1 MCTTLGVTPPRFL
14 PALKTSELAPG
25 EMRWVGVDRR
35 RLLVANVEG
44 RFYALDDI
52 CGHQRVPLSTGTLEG
67 HIVECPLHFARYD
80 VRTGRLLDGPVAE
93 NVAAY
98 EVRVEGDTVFV
109 KV

>member
-1 MCTTLGVTPPRFL
+1 MPDSFRA
-14 PALKTSELAPG
+14 ALKTSELPPG
-25 EMRWVGVDRR
+25 EMKWVAVDRR

-44 RFYALDDI
+44 QFYALDDI
-52 CGHQRVPLSTGTLEG
+52 CGHQRVPLSSGTLDG

-80 VRTGRLLDGPVAE
+80 LRTGQLVDGPTAE

>member
-1 MCTTLGVTPPRFL
+1 MPDRFL
-14 PALKTSELAPG
+14 PALKVGELPPG
-25 EMRWVGVDRR
+25 EMKWVAVDRR

-44 RFYALDDI
+44 QFYALDDI

-80 VRTGRLLDGPVAE
+80 VRTGLLVDGPIAE
-93 NVAAY
+93 NVRAY
-98 EVRVEGDTVFV
+98 EVRVDGGTVFV